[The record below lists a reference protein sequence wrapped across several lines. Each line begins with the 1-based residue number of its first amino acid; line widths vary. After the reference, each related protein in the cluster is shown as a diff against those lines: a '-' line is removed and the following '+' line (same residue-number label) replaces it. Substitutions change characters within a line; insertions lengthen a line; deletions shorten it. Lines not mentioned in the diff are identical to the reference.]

1 MTVVESI
8 FAKETETF
16 TPFSKIGSAAK
27 DPNVAFALTVV
38 GEKIINPAV
47 RRIYSGKRDHFL
59 DALHFLE
66 KNEKIKFRNQS
77 IFWETYGVDKE
88 MYHCRRSR
96 H

>member
-1 MTVVESI
+1 MTVVERI

-47 RRIYSGKRDHFL
+47 RRIYSGNVIISSTHFI
-59 DALHFLE
+59 FLE
-66 KNEKIKFRNQS
+66 KNENVNFRNQS
-77 IFWETYGVDKE
+77 IFWETQLLVK
-88 MYHCRRSR
+88 
-96 H
+96 